1 LAYSKVL
8 ALSQRI
14 ALGSDPFL
22 LSQPLFFK
30 AFRLAYWRKTTE
42 DREMRTTQPKFWPTI
57 AIAPDSFKG
66 TLTAKEAAQ
75 ALADGLQQALPSA
88 QILQWPM
95 ADGGEGTLDS
105 LQAILGGAFEQ
116 WTVQNA
122 VGSPIKTCFYR
133 CKIQNQPAAVLE
145 VAQVVGITDPE
156 PQQYPVAQRTTQ
168 GLGEL
173 LRHTLDLG
181 LRQLYIGLGGS
192 CTNDGGAG
200 LLVGLGAKLL
210 NDQGSCLPATPE
222 GLAQL
227 SRIDF
232 SSLDPRLRSTR
243 LILLSDVHSPL
254 CGPNGATHTFGP
266 QKGLGDKAER
276 DRIDQHLNRFAALA
290 EQAMAQQKPSYVG
303 HSLQT
308 QPGTGAAGGLGFALQ
323 LLGGVHTSG
332 AKFIAEL
339 LNIPHHLKQVD
350 WLITGEGCSDRQ
362 TLQGKAP
369 WVVAQMAHNEGVPV
383 TLLSGTILPENLAIL
398 AQSFRGSCFSLAP
411 GSACCFSVL
420 DAPSSAEDC
429 RLHAAHWMQKAGFQ
443 LGQQWKQ
450 THPIGS
456 D

>member
-1 LAYSKVL
+1 
-8 ALSQRI
+8 
-14 ALGSDPFL
+14 
-22 LSQPLFFK
+22 
-30 AFRLAYWRKTTE
+30 
-42 DREMRTTQPKFWPTI
+42 MRTTQPKFWPTI

-66 TLTAKEAAQ
+66 TLTAKAAAQ
-75 ALADGLQQALPSA
+75 SLADGLRQALPSA

-105 LQAILGGAFEQ
+105 LQAVLGGAFEH

-122 VGSPIKTCFYR
+122 VGSPIQACFYR
-133 CKIQNQPAAVLE
+133 CDIQNQPAAVLE
-145 VAQVVGITDPE
+145 VAQVVGIADPE
-156 PQQYPVAQRTTQ
+156 SQQYPVAQRTTT

-173 LRHTLDLG
+173 LRHALDLG
-181 LRQLYIGLGGS
+181 FRQLYIGLGGS

-210 NDQGSCLPATPE
+210 DDRGDCLPATPE
-222 GLAQL
+222 GLAQV

-232 SSLDPRLRSTR
+232 SGLDPRLQSTR
-243 LILLSDVHSPL
+243 LILLSDVHSLL
-254 CGPNGATHTFGP
+254 CGPSGATHTFGP
-266 QKGLGDKAER
+266 QKGLLEREER
-276 DRIDQHLNRFAALA
+276 DHIDQYLNHFAALA
-290 EQAMAQQKPSYVG
+290 EQTMGYPSSKQ
-303 HSLQT
+303 SLQT

-332 AKFIAEL
+332 ATFIAEL

-383 TLLSGTILPENLAIL
+383 TLLSGTILPEDLASL

-411 GSACCFSVL
+411 SSACCFSVL

-429 RLHAAHWMQKAGFQ
+429 RLHAAHWIEKAGLQ

-450 THPIGS
+450 THPMGS

>member
-1 LAYSKVL
+1 
-8 ALSQRI
+8 
-14 ALGSDPFL
+14 
-22 LSQPLFFK
+22 
-30 AFRLAYWRKTTE
+30 
-42 DREMRTTQPKFWPTI
+42 MRHTQPKSAILEPTI

-66 TLTAKEAAQ
+66 TLTAKAAAQ
-75 ALADGLQQALPSA
+75 ALADGLWQALPSA
-88 QILQWPM
+88 NILQWPM

-105 LQAILGGAFEQ
+105 LQAVLGGAFEQ

-122 VGSPIKTCFYR
+122 VGSPVQADFYR

-145 VAQVVGITDPE
+145 VAQVVSITDPE
-156 PQQYPVAQRTTQ
+156 PQQYPVAQRTTI

-210 NDQGSCLPATPE
+210 DDQGCCLPATPE

-227 SRIDF
+227 SSIDF
-232 SSLDPRLRSTR
+232 SSLDPRLLSTR
-243 LILLSDVHSPL
+243 LILLSDVQNPL
-254 CGPNGATHTFGP
+254 CGPDGATHTFGP
-266 QKGLGDKAER
+266 QKGLLDRAER
-276 DRIDQHLNRFAALA
+276 DRIDGHLNHFAALA
-290 EQAMAQQKPSYVG
+290 EQAMAQQNPNYELG
-303 HSLQT
+303 RSLQT

-323 LLGGVHTSG
+323 LLGGIHTSG
-332 AKFIAEL
+332 AKFMAEL

-383 TLLSGTILPENLAIL
+383 TLLSGAIVPEDLASL
-398 AQSFRGSCFSLAP
+398 AQSFKGTCFSLTP
-411 GSACCFSVL
+411 GSACCFPASN
-420 DAPSSAEDC
+420 APSSAEDC
-429 RLHAAHWMQKAGFQ
+429 RLQAAHWMQKAGLQ
-443 LGQQWKQ
+443 LGQQWQ
-450 THPIGS
+450 QNHPS
-456 D
+456 PN